1 MPSIPIESTEPSAIC
16 GHKKRRI
23 CENHNLCDRC
33 CTCASQA
40 HVQRHIPER
49 NASNNDNYSEGKVSS
64 VYSEACRLSLADPI
78 CVAAKRVESILSD
91 SDIRSLKKDQS
102 RLVKKSVS
110 NIMEHAIEDLAPT
123 DPAGLFQM
131 ISPELQKK
139 FDVEEDNAH
148 HSNQLEKLIELAAV
162 IVATLSRQS
171 IESKTVISL
180 FALSGRALT
189 NRLTDKVS
197 WLQREEQKRDMANQG
212 NHDVLLN

>member
-1 MPSIPIESTEPSAIC
+1 MNDTLSTDSMPSIPVESTEPSAIC

-148 HSNQLEKLIELAAV
+148 HSNQLEKLIELAAD
-162 IVATLSRQS
+162 
-171 IESKTVISL
+171 
-180 FALSGRALT
+180 
-189 NRLTDKVS
+189 RLTDKVS